1 MRTGPAFVKDSPRTS
16 RLSQQVRFAPEAS
29 AEFEDAPQWYEQR
42 HAGLGLAFLAAVD
55 VAVEF
60 LGRWPR
66 AGAPIDGLP
75 EDLDVRRVRVSRFPY
90 HVAYLMTEDHIDVL
104 AIAHDRRRPVYWS
117 GRVDR

>member
-1 MRTGPAFVKDSPRTS
+1 M
-16 RLSQQVRFAPEAS
+16 SQQVRFAPEAS
-29 AEFEDAPQWYEQR
+29 TELGDAARWYERR

-55 VAVEF
+55 LTVESIV
-60 LGRWPR
+60 RWPA

-75 EDLDVRRVRVSRFPY
+75 EDLDVRRLPVPRFPY
-90 HVAYLMTEDHIDVL
+90 HVAYLVTDDQTFVL